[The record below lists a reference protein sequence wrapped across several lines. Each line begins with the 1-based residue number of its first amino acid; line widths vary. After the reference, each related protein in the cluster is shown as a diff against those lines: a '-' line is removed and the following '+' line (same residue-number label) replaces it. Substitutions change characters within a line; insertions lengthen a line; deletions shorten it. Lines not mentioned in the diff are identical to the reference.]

1 MCLTAQ
7 GRERHGYITM
17 EYVLLL
23 LAAIFTDNFVF
34 TKFLGIE
41 QSFVSSEKISS
52 ALKGGGL
59 VTAVSLV
66 GGGLTY
72 LLYMFVFSPMKISFL
87 TLPFGILLITAV
99 LAGMETV
106 AAKNSALVELLRTQ
120 TPMLTTNAVILGA
133 VFLAIQQELGIGASF
148 LLFLGAGIGYT
159 LAALVF
165 SSIRERLS
173 QCTPPAAFAGIPIMI
188 TAAALAVM
196 AFSGF
201 AGLHF

>member
-1 MCLTAQ
+1 
-7 GRERHGYITM
+7 M

-23 LAAIFTDNFVF
+23 LSAIFTDNFVF
-34 TKFLGIE
+34 TRFLGIE
-41 QSFVSSEKISS
+41 QSFISSEKPSS
-52 ALKGGGL
+52 AVKSGGL
-59 VTAVSLV
+59 VTVVSLV

-72 LLYMFVFSPMKISFL
+72 LLYIFALSPLKISFL
-87 TLPFGILLITAV
+87 TLPIGVLLTTAV
-99 LAGMETV
+99 VAGVEV
-106 AAKNSALVELLRTQ
+106 AAKNSTFKETLRGQ
-120 TPMLTTNAVILGA
+120 IPMLTTNAVIMGA
-133 VFLAIQQELGIGASF
+133 VFLAIEQNLNIGSAF

-165 SSIRERLS
+165 ASIRERLS
-173 QCTPPAAFAGIPIMI
+173 HCTPPAAFAGIPIMI

>member
-1 MCLTAQ
+1 
-7 GRERHGYITM
+7 M

-23 LAAIFTDNFVF
+23 LAAILTDNFVL

-41 QSFVSSEKISS
+41 QSFVSSEKTSS

-59 VTAVSLV
+59 VTVVSLV

-72 LLYMFVFSPMKISFL
+72 LLYVFVLSPLKISFL
-87 TLPFGILLITAV
+87 ALPIGVLLTTAV
-99 LAGMETV
+99 VAGLEAA
-106 AAKNSALVELLRTQ
+106 AAKNSAFEEMLRAQ
-120 TPMLTTNAVILGA
+120 FPMLTTNAVIMGA
-133 VFLAIQQELGIGASF
+133 VFLAIQQDLEIGAAF
-148 LLFLGAGIGYT
+148 LLFLGAGVGYM

-165 SSIRERLS
+165 ASIRERIS
-173 QCTPPAAFAGIPIMI
+173 QCAPPAAFAGIPIMI